1 MPMGS
6 QFELSTLIFLEGAIS
21 EIIHN
26 EDLTEQGMRALHA
39 NLE

>member
-1 MPMGS
+1 MGS
-6 QFELSTLIFLEGAIS
+6 QFELSTLVFLEGAIS
-21 EIIHN
+21 ELIFA